1 MVETM
6 VEYYLVDVK
15 SIQSTAPRSQFR
27 VDDLETLA
35 QSILASGG
43 LLSPLLLKQ
52 TAAEQYEVLAGD
64 REYYA
69 ALRAKEI
76 NPHQAE
82 MVHAFVIP
90 PKQQEA
96 AINQV
101 TVLEA
106 IALSAIA
113 LPAIADKAPS
123 QPSSSSGADLR
134 MTNLESRLDEALR
147 EIKQSQD
154 REVKRLEQAIEQLK
168 SQVPQRVEPLDVF
181 NTFGIPELLQKLATA
196 NIRGKTAENMIAAID
211 EERKKSKFTSFSNV
225 VERVKGLGEK
235 RMLSIID
242 AWGGLY

>member
-1 MVETM
+1 M

-15 SIQSTAPRSQFR
+15 SITSAAPRSQFR
-27 VDDLETLA
+27 VDELETLA

-52 TAAEQYEVLAGD
+52 TGAEQYEVLAGD

-76 NPHQAE
+76 NPREAE

-101 TVLEA
+101 AVLEA
-106 IALSAIA
+106 I
-113 LPAIADKAPS
+113 PDTTPS
-123 QPSSSSGADLR
+123 PNSSGTDLR
-134 MTNLESRLDEALR
+134 VTNLESRLDEALR

-154 REVKRLEQAIEQLK
+154 REVKRLEEAIEQLK
-168 SQVPQRVEPLDVF
+168 SQVPQRVEPLDAF
-181 NTFGIPELLQKLATA
+181 NTLGQPELLQKLATA
-196 NIRGKTAENMIAAID
+196 NIRGKTAATMITAIE
-211 EERKKSKFTSFSNV
+211 EERKKTKFTSFSNV

-242 AWGGLY
+242 AWGGLV

>member
-1 MVETM
+1 M

-15 SIQSTAPRSQFR
+15 SITSAAPRSQFR
-27 VDDLETLA
+27 VDELETLA

-52 TAAEQYEVLAGD
+52 TGAEKYEVLAGD

-69 ALRAKEI
+69 ALRAKEL
-76 NPHQAE
+76 NPREAE

-101 TVLEA
+101 AVLEA
-106 IALSAIA
+106 IA
-113 LPAIADKAPS
+113 DKTPS
-123 QPSSSSGADLR
+123 QPSGSSGDDLR

-168 SQVPQRVEPLDVF
+168 SQVPQRVEPLDAF
-181 NTFGIPELLQKLATA
+181 NTLGQPELLQKLATA
-196 NIRGKTAENMIAAID
+196 NIRGKTAATMITAIE
-211 EERKKSKFTSFSNV
+211 EERKKAKFTSFSNV
-225 VERVKGLGEK
+225 VERVKGLGDK

-242 AWGGLY
+242 AWGGLIG

>member
-1 MVETM
+1 M

-52 TAAEQYEVLAGD
+52 TGAEQYEVLAGD

-76 NPHQAE
+76 NPREAE

-101 TVLEA
+101 SVLTETA
-106 IALSAIA
+106 GGTK
-113 LPAIADKAPS
+113 PPPPS
-123 QPSSSSGADLR
+123 DSSGADLR
-134 MTNLESRLDEALR
+134 ITNLESRLDGALQ
-147 EIKQSQD
+147 EIKQSQTQ
-154 REVKRLEQAIEQLK
+154 EIKRLEQAIAQIAD
-168 SQVPQRVEPLDVF
+168 QVPQKVAPLDAF
-181 NTFGIPELLQKLATA
+181 NSLSLPELLQKLASA
-196 NIRGKTAENMIAAID
+196 NIRGKTAETMVGAI
-211 EERKKSKFTSFSNV
+211 EQARKEAKFTSFSDV
-225 VERVKGLGEK
+225 VKRVKGLGEK

-242 AWGGLY
+242 AWGGLL